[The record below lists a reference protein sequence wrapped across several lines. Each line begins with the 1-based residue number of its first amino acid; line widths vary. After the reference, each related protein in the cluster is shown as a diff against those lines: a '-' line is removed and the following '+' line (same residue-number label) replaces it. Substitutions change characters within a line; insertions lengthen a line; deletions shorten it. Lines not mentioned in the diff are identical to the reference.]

1 MTTIDFVRDDQG
13 GWTAQRGDG
22 STGATE
28 VRPAPEL
35 PATTTSYRELSDQ
48 AGFLRNVVRIIAGDV
63 ASLHRNLGHKG
74 LDERAQEFKG
84 LTTRELLNGL
94 NRLGFTWRDVARMM
108 RVSVP
113 AVQKWRKGE
122 SASGENH
129 KRLMVL
135 RALMTMLEEEHL
147 VADVATWA
155 DGPMAAGAPITPLDL
170 IAGGREDLAV
180 ELAATQ
186 SSPEAVLDEF
196 EPDWRDRYRSDYRVE
211 RSSDGLMSIVVAADS
226 AKTQS

>member
-1 MTTIDFVRDDQG
+1 MTKVDYIRDDRG
-13 GWTAQRGDG
+13 GWAAVPVDD

-28 VRPAPEL
+28 VLQAPQL
-35 PATTTSYRELSDQ
+35 PSTTTSYRELSDH
-48 AGFLRNVVRIIAGDV
+48 AGLLRNVVRSIAGDV
-63 ASLHRNLGHKG
+63 ASLHRNLGHRG

-84 LTTRELLNGL
+84 LTTRELLDEL
-94 NRLGFTWRDVARMM
+94 NRLGFTWRDVARMAK
-108 RVSVP
+108 VSVP

-135 RALMTMLEEEHL
+135 KALMTMLEEEHL

-155 DGPMAAGAPITPLDL
+155 DGPMATGAPITPLDL

-180 ELAATQ
+180 ELAARQ
-186 SSPEAVLDEF
+186 SSPEDVLDEF
-196 EPDWRDRYRSDYRVE
+196 ESEWRDRYRSDYRVE
-211 RSSDGLMSIVVAADS
+211 RSSDGLLSIVVATDS
-226 AKTQS
+226 ATTQI